1 MQIKDPIIFVV
12 GAAIGAAG
20 AWFFTKNYY
29 RNKADEEIE
38 SVKVSFRK
46 LQEDAQKRA
55 EAAKNKPD
63 LTVYMDALAKSE
75 GAEQEPSAKMIN
87 YSGFTEEPEVEEEIN
102 RDELLPKPLE
112 PNVDRTKPYLINR
125 LPYAD
130 EDPDYTQITVMYYAD
145 GTYADMQ
152 GRQMEIEEYIGTN
165 LMGYVEE
172 TDKEEIFIR
181 NEDLGIDIDICKDAR
196 SYDELYN
203 DEFYDQLK

>member
-12 GAAIGAAG
+12 GAVVGAAG
-20 AWFFTKNYY
+20 AWFFTKKYY
-29 RNKADEEIE
+29 QKKADEEIE
-38 SVKVSFRK
+38 SVKVSFKK

-55 EAAKNKPD
+55 NAAKNKPD
-63 LTVYMDALAKSE
+63 ISVVVEALNKSAEKENGPTVV
-75 GAEQEPSAKMIN
+75 N
-87 YSGFTEEPEVEEEIN
+87 YSGFTEEQEAEEEIS

-112 PNVDRTKPYLINR
+112 PNVDRSKPYLINR
-125 LPYAD
+125 LPYSD

-196 SYDELYN
+196 SYEELYN
-203 DEFYDQLK
+203 DEFYDRIK